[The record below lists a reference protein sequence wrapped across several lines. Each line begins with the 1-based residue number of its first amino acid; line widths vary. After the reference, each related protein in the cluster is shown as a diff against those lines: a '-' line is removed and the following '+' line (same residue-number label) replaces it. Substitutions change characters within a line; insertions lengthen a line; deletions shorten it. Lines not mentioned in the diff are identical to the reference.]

1 MGIQNLVLS
10 VEQMKHLGKLGLKI
24 KDTAFVWNINRY
36 TKNVKLSSTYINNQC
51 SVRTLTLQEILE
63 LLPSVII
70 KNDIE
75 YHLDIDYAEGV
86 VRYSHRNALALYIY
100 MLQEIKS
107 DNSLKAAYEMLCW
120 ILENEYLN
128 TNNE

>member
-63 LLPSVII
+63 LLPPMLFINKEIYYLKYDFCVKVLHYSTKDDSKCLKVF
-70 KNDIE
+70 
-75 YHLDIDYAEGV
+75 DY
-86 VRYSHRNALALYIY
+86 SS
-100 MLQEIKS
+100 KK
-107 DNSLKAAYEMLCW
+107 DAAYHALCYL
-120 ILENEYLN
+120 LENGYLN